1 MSTIKA
7 FIRVSQKR
15 KNNIDVAV
23 RFRLSDGRSVQLFY
37 KSNIYVD
44 PEIWDSKKECIKA
57 KVLYSS
63 SERTRFDNS
72 VTDMK
77 KLLRE
82 VYESA
87 PDKESLTSD
96 DLALLVDMRL
106 HPEKYDL
113 PNNRKDFF
121 TQFDRYVKAIDGAHT
136 TQNQYAVTRRSL
148 QRFEQ
153 YKSII
158 LGKPFKLE
166 FDKLDA
172 TMIGE
177 FENFLREEHKLYKS
191 PTLKQIFVSVPSK
204 RPPEERGS
212 NSIVILLKKVRAF
225 IKWANKE
232 EITNVDPF
240 RKYSIKPEK
249 YGTPIFIT
257 IDELN
262 KIANADLKAQWEGAT
277 DEVKA
282 RIPQNHIPQLEIQR
296 DIFVFQSLIG
306 CRVGDLYELT
316 PSKFVDGSIQYIA
329 RKTKGEDPKTISV
342 PLNNMAK
349 EILSR
354 YYDGERKE
362 GKLLPFIS
370 EQRYNDA
377 IKDIFTLAGIT
388 RMVTILDPITH
399 KDEQRPINE
408 VASSHMAR
416 RTFIGNLY
424 KKVKDP
430 NLICKLSGHSE
441 GSKAFARYR
450 DIDEEMKK
458 ELVNLLEKE

>member
-37 KSNIYVD
+37 KSNIYVE

-63 SERTRFDNS
+63 SERARFDNS

-87 PDKESLTSD
+87 PDKENLTSE

-106 HPEKYDL
+106 HPERYDL

-121 TQFDRYVKAIDGAHT
+121 TQFDRFIELKKEAIG
-136 TQNQYAVTRRSL
+136 TQKQYMVVYRSL

-153 YKSII
+153 YKSITM
-158 LGKPFKLE
+158 GKEYKLK
-166 FDKLDA
+166 FANLDPKL
-172 TMIGE
+172 IGE
-177 FENFLREEHKLYKS
+177 FESFLRHEHEYYNS
-191 PTLKQIFVSVPSK
+191 SILKPIYQSNPSK
-204 RPPEERGS
+204 RPPEQRGS
-212 NSIVILLKKVRAF
+212 NTTINLLKKFRTFV
-225 IKWANKE
+225 KWAVDE
-232 EITNVDPF
+232 EITTIDPF
-240 RKYSIKPEK
+240 RKYTIKAQK
-249 YGTPIFIT
+249 YGTPFYIT
-257 IDELN
+257 IEERN
-262 KIANADLKAQWEGAT
+262 QIANADLLSLWENAT
-277 DEVKA
+277 DEVKSKIA
-282 RIPQNHIPQLEIQR
+282 KTHIPQLAIQR
-296 DIFVFQSLIG
+296 DIFIFQCLIG
-306 CRVGDLYELT
+306 CRIGDLYELT